1 MTENKP
7 HVLST
12 NNDVFDLRYHLLNI
26 KTITDNTK
34 EVTSLLVLLDK
45 RIASSSMDG
54 TIHIYNPSKDFNCDI
69 VITTDVKSIT
79 SLCQLPNGHIVASCY
94 TSIFIFSISQLSHE
108 LISSYKGH
116 TNTINKVLSLSNN
129 RFASC
134 SDDLTIK
141 IWDTVK
147 YSSPP
152 LAVMKINYNN
162 KSMLYLK
169 EKEMLIS
176 LTNGTEI
183 YIWSTVSYQ
192 LITTIKYDNWLCS
205 GIF

>member
-79 SLCQLPNGHIVASCY
+79 SLYQLPNGHIVASCY
-94 TSIFIFSISQLSHE
+94 TSIFIFSISQSSHE

-116 TNTINKVLSLSNN
+116 TNTINTKGMYMNCTVVNSLHQGYITGLVNIDD
-129 RFASC
+129 RTFMSC
-134 SDDLTIK
+134 SIDKTIR
-141 IWDTVK
+141 
-147 YSSPP
+147 
-152 LAVMKINYNN
+152 VMRY
-162 KSMLYLK
+162 
-169 EKEMLIS
+169 
-176 LTNGTEI
+176 
-183 YIWSTVSYQ
+183 
-192 LITTIKYDNWLCS
+192 
-205 GIF
+205 

>member
-94 TSIFIFSISQLSHE
+94 TSIFIFSISQSSHE

-169 EKEMLIS
+169 EKEMS
-176 LTNGTEI
+176 SFVYSKHQHVQN
-183 YIWSTVSYQ
+183 
-192 LITTIKYDNWLCS
+192 
-205 GIF
+205 

>member
-12 NNDVFDLRYHLLNI
+12 NNDVFDLSYHLLNI

-34 EVTSLLVLLDK
+34 EMTSLLVLLDK

-54 TIHIYNPSKDFNCDI
+54 TIHIYNPSKDFNCDQ
-69 VITTDVKSIT
+69 S
-79 SLCQLPNGHIVASCY
+79 
-94 TSIFIFSISQLSHE
+94 SHE

-141 IWDTVK
+141 IWDTLNI
-147 YSSPP
+147 P
-152 LAVMKINYNN
+152 L
-162 KSMLYLK
+162 LL
-169 EKEMLIS
+169 L
-176 LTNGTEI
+176 L
-183 YIWSTVSYQ
+183 
-192 LITTIKYDNWLCS
+192 L
-205 GIF
+205 